1 MISGYAV
8 SMFHHHN
15 PLPADANLINKP
27 IRIHAPAQKIR
38 VVCWIAGRRGR
49 VDALLVEVEVHAGSV
64 QFRQEPDQVLG
75 PSSLCGCQAEMASG
89 NVSFGPNRASLSLL
103 CRLES

>member
-8 SMFHHHN
+8 SMVHHHN

-27 IRIHAPAQKIR
+27 IRIHAPAQKVR
-38 VVCWIAGRRGR
+38 VVSWIAGRRGR

-89 NVSFGPNRASLSLL
+89 NVSFRT
-103 CRLES
+103 